1 MQTLV
6 PIGTFEDKARRLL
19 GKAGFDD
26 MLEFLARRPKAG
38 RIIQGTGGLRKV
50 RIARPG
56 KGKSGGTRVI
66 YYYHN
71 EGKPILL
78 LLIYAKADQENM
90 TDTHKGSV
98 EKARRC
104 HHRRVWL
111 GDKRWTT
118 SCLRNSTLI

>member
-19 GKAGFDD
+19 GKTGFDS

-38 RIIQGTGGLRKV
+38 RVIQGTGGLRKV

-56 KGKSGGTRVI
+56 TGKSGGTRVI

-71 EGKPILL
+71 VDKPMLL
-78 LLIYAKADQENM
+78 LLIYAKAEQENL
-90 TDTHKGSV
+90 TDV
-98 EKARRC
+98 QKAQLKK
-104 HHRRVWL
+104 HVDAIIDEF
-111 GDKRWTT
+111 G
-118 SCLRNSTLI
+118 

>member
-19 GKAGFDD
+19 GKAGFDG
-26 MLEFLARRPKAG
+26 MLDLLARRPKAG
-38 RIIQGTGGLRKV
+38 RVIQGTGGLRKV

-56 KGKSGGTRVI
+56 KGKSGVTRVI

-71 EGKPILL
+71 VDKPMLL

-90 TDTHKGSV
+90 TDAQ
-98 EKARRC
+98 KAQ
-104 HHRRVWL
+104 L
-111 GDKRWTT
+111 KRHVDA
-118 SCLRNSTLI
+118 IIDEFG